1 MEGCRDAER
10 RDGGMGGDGGAGV
23 VQAGMAE
30 GPRRMFPLPRRSL
43 MGCSFYLNGAGSLED

>member
-10 RDGGMGGDGGAGV
+10 HDGGMGGDRGASV

-30 GPRRMFPLPRRSL
+30 GPCRMFPLPWLSL
-43 MGCSFYLNGAGSLED
+43 MEAVFI